1 MSVPAPRFFN
11 DESAAAEWLSAE
23 IFAFARELGC
33 SGEACAR
40 FCEIARRL
48 AETASSN
55 GETHLRV
62 RSEADAEFL
71 RRCLA
76 STPEN
81 FVVGEASDFFAGKK
95 TPLIFDRENSA
106 LYFFR
111 HFRREVRTAKEIFR
125 IARAERRGNV
135 SPVAEKIIASALP
148 FPLNAGQKSAVRAI
162 VESSFVV
169 VSGGPGT
176 GKTTLLLRALL
187 CIFTEKPDAEVLL
200 VAPTG
205 KAAGRMKESVRQQAE
220 EIEKLVRAGAV
231 PAFPPEALSR
241 ILALETSTLHRAL
254 HTGADALTAP
264 RVPALDADWVVAD
277 EASMIDE
284 ALMARLLSALPP
296 RARIVLLGDENQLD
310 SVGPGHVFG
319 ALCGAPA
326 LSGARIVLT
335 ESRRFDPRGTLGRF
349 AHAIVSGDTAAADSI
364 LRGNEEGAA
373 GDGKFFCSA
382 KKITPSALDALLTD
396 IFPEKLRCVPEDA
409 DPAEM
414 LALVDSVR
422 VLSPLRNAPL
432 FGSEALN
439 ARARALFSPR
449 GNAFRGEHYH
459 GRPIVITKNSSR
471 ERLYNGDVGIVLRER
486 GSDALY
492 AYFRD
497 EAGALSRIPAAALP
511 EHETAYAMSVNKA
524 QGSEFSRLAVVFPP
538 AGTREDFFS
547 RQLLYTAVTRF
558 LENAPDSKFFLLY
571 DRDAL
576 LGAVA
581 RKDSSRSLLFSRSE
595 TSLSSAQ

>member
-33 SGEACAR
+33 SGETCAR
-40 FCEIARRL
+40 FREIARRL
-48 AETASSN
+48 ADAASSN

-62 RSEADAEFL
+62 RSDADAGFL
-71 RRCLA
+71 RRCVA
-76 STPEN
+76 SAPEN
-81 FVVGEASDFFAGKK
+81 FVVGDARDYFAGKK

-125 IARAERRGNV
+125 IAHAEKRGNV
-135 SPVAEKIIASALP
+135 SSVAKKIIASALP

-162 VESSFVV
+162 VESSFVI

-220 EIEKLVRAGAV
+220 EIEKLVRNGAA
-231 PAFPPEALSR
+231 PAFPPEALRR

-254 HTGADALTAP
+254 RTGADALTAP

-326 LSGARIVLT
+326 LSGARIELT
-335 ESRRFDPRGTLGRF
+335 ESRRFNPRGMLGRF
-349 AHAIVSGDTAAADSI
+349 AQAIVSGDTAAADSI
-364 LRGNEEGAA
+364 LRGNEAGAA
-373 GDGKFFCSA
+373 SDGKFFCSS

-414 LALVDSVR
+414 LALVDSAR

-439 ARARALFSPR
+439 ARARALFAPR

-459 GRPIVITKNSSR
+459 GRPIVIAKNSSR

-486 GSDALY
+486 GSDAFY

-497 EAGALSRIPAAALP
+497 ETGALSRIPAAALP

-558 LENAPDSKFFLLY
+558 LENAPESKFFLLY

-581 RKDSSRSLLFSRSE
+581 RKDSSHSLLFSRSE
-595 TSLSSAQ
+595 TALSTAQ